1 MIVISTEEIKEV
13 KKEIVFTKSTI
24 LNSKKYAK
32 RRDLL
37 SVLLKDNQTYT
48 TGQIEKLMTDFMK
61 KGKVK

>member
-13 KKEIVFTKSTI
+13 KKEIVFTKNTI

>member
-13 KKEIVFTKSTI
+13 KKEIVFTKNTI

-37 SVLLKDNQTYT
+37 SVLLKDDRTYT
-48 TGQIEKLMTDFMK
+48 ASQIDKLINDFMK

>member
-1 MIVISTEEIKEV
+1 MIIISIEEIKEA
-13 KKEIVFTKSTI
+13 KKEIVFTKNTI

-48 TGQIEKLMTDFMK
+48 TSQIEKLMADFMK

>member
-1 MIVISTEEIKEV
+1 MIIISTDEIKEV
-13 KKEIVFTKSTI
+13 KKEIVFTKNTI

-48 TGQIEKLMTDFMK
+48 TSQIEKLMADFMK

>member
-1 MIVISTEEIKEV
+1 MIIISTEEIKEV
-13 KKEIVFTKSTI
+13 KKEIVFTKNTI

-48 TGQIEKLMTDFMK
+48 TSQIEKLMADFMK

>member
-1 MIVISTEEIKEV
+1 MIIISTEEIKEA
-13 KKEIVFTKSTI
+13 KREIVFTKNTI

-48 TGQIEKLMTDFMK
+48 TSQIEKLMADFMK

>member
-13 KKEIVFTKSTI
+13 KKEIVFTKNTI

-48 TGQIEKLMTDFMK
+48 TSQIEKLMADFMK
-61 KGKVK
+61 KDRVK

>member
-1 MIVISTEEIKEV
+1 MIIISTEEIKEV
-13 KKEIVFTKSTI
+13 KKEIVFTKNTI

-48 TGQIEKLMTDFMK
+48 TSQIEKLMVDFMK
-61 KGKVK
+61 KGRVK

>member
-13 KKEIVFTKSTI
+13 KKEIVFTKNTI

-48 TGQIEKLMTDFMK
+48 TSQIEKLMADFMK

>member
-13 KKEIVFTKSTI
+13 KKEIVFTKNTI

-37 SVLLKDNQTYT
+37 SVLLKDNQIYT

>member
-1 MIVISTEEIKEV
+1 MIIISTEEIKEV
-13 KKEIVFTKSTI
+13 KKEIAFTKNTI

-48 TGQIEKLMTDFMK
+48 TSQIEKLMADFMK

>member
-13 KKEIVFTKSTI
+13 KKEIVFTKNTI

-48 TGQIEKLMTDFMK
+48 TSQIEKLMTDFMK

>member
-1 MIVISTEEIKEV
+1 MIIISTDEIKEV
-13 KKEIVFTKSTI
+13 KKEIVFTKNTI